1 MLTRAQKE
9 KILNDLVDKINKNPA
24 VLMVDF
30 TGLKV
35 SDLSNLRKELKNNEM
50 ELKVVKKTL
59 VQKMLSHIGINFNIF
74 TFPGSIALIF
84 SPEEGLIASKTV
96 YKFNSEK
103 KEPKLKILGG
113 FINKNFFSVERII
126 ELAKLPSKEV
136 LLSQLVYTLNSL
148 PRTLVGVL
156 NGNIQKLVIALDA
169 IAKKQS

>member
-59 VQKMLSHIGINFNIF
+59 VQKMLSHIGINF
-74 TFPGSIALIF
+74 
-84 SPEEGLIASKTV
+84 KR
-96 YKFNSEK
+96 
-103 KEPKLKILGG
+103 
-113 FINKNFFSVERII
+113 FIN
-126 ELAKLPSKEV
+126 
-136 LLSQLVYTLNSL
+136 LV
-148 PRTLVGVL
+148 
-156 NGNIQKLVIALDA
+156 
-169 IAKKQS
+169 AKKKNRN

>member
-1 MLTRAQKE
+1 
-9 KILNDLVDKINKNPA
+9 
-24 VLMVDF
+24 MVDF

-35 SDLSNLRKELKNNEM
+35 ADLRNLRRELKSNGM

-59 VQKMLSHIGINFNIF
+59 VQKMLSREGIDFNVF
-74 TFPGSIALIF
+74 TFPASIALVF
-84 SPEEGLIASKTV
+84 SPEEGLMASKIV
-96 YKFNSEK
+96 YRFSSEK

-113 FINKNFFSVERII
+113 FINKNFFSAYNVV

>member
-1 MLTRAQKE
+1 
-9 KILNDLVDKINKNPA
+9 
-24 VLMVDF
+24 MVDF

-35 SDLSNLRKELKNNEM
+35 ADLRNLRRELKSNGM

-59 VQKMLSHIGINFNIF
+59 VQKMLSREGIDFNVF
-74 TFPGSIALIF
+74 TFPASIALVF
-84 SPEEGLIASKTV
+84 SPEEGLMASKIV
-96 YKFNSEK
+96 YRFSSEK

-113 FINKNFFSVERII
+113 FINKNFFSADNVV